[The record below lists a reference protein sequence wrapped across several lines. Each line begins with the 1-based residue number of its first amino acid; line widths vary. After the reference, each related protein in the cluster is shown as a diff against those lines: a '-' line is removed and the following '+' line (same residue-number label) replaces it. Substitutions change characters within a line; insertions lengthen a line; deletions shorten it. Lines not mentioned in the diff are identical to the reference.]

1 MFKPSKQQIDIFEQ
15 LKLPDCGSII
25 IDAKAGSGKTTTIV
39 NAAKILKGDIFL
51 GAFNKNM
58 ADELKHKC
66 YGIPNTE
73 CATFHAIGYRVLRRY
88 FPNIG
93 NAKSNKVFQIVKYL
107 NETEYGD
114 DDYDKN
120 AYHIAKIVSMAKMR
134 GIGAIEENEIS
145 AWKDIIYHFGIDENL
160 PNKYDADDELETLIG
175 FCQHVLEFDMENL
188 KQIDFDDM
196 IYVPL
201 LMDMELP
208 KFDWVLIDEAQ
219 DTNPVRRELA
229 RRMLK
234 ENGRIIAVGDPHQA
248 IYGFA
253 GADNDAMDRI
263 KKDFDAKVMPL
274 SVTYRCGRNIVSV
287 AQQYVPGIEAYANA
301 GYGTVQEI
309 DYTFIESMA
318 KPGDVIL
325 SRFNKYLVSL
335 CFMFIRK
342 GISVKI
348 EGRDIAS
355 SLVSLCKKWRTQDFG
370 ELTQYLMR
378 WRDKE
383 IKRAKEKGLDRA
395 DSINDRVDTL
405 MIIISRAKELKL
417 RTKDDMIA
425 MIENLFDDNGV
436 SNSMINLCSVHKAK
450 GLEWDRVFLLGRKE
464 IMGKIGKSEWQ
475 KQQEKNLIYVGVT
488 RAKEVL
494 FDVVNV
500 PTKL

>member
-1 MFKPSKQQIDIFEQ
+1 MFKPSKQQIDIFNQ
-15 LKLPDCGSII
+15 LKQPDCGSII

-73 CATFHAIGYRVLRRY
+73 CATFHAIGFRALRNY
-88 FPNIG
+88 IPNVG
-93 NAKSNKVFQIVKYL
+93 NAKANKVFLLVKYI
-107 NETEYGD
+107 NETEYQNE
-114 DDYDKN
+114 DYEKN
-120 AYHIAKIVSMAKMR
+120 AYHIARIISMAKMR
-134 GIGAIEENEIS
+134 GIGAIEEN
-145 AWKDIIYHFGIDENL
+145 DIPNWRDVIYHFGIDENL
-160 PNKYDADDELETLIG
+160 PNKYDVDEELDKLIE
-175 FCQHVLEFDMENL
+175 FCQYVLQYDMENL

-201 LMDMELP
+201 LMNMELP
-208 KFDWVLIDEAQ
+208 KYDWVLIDEAQ

-263 KKDFDAKVMPL
+263 KNDFDAKIMPL
-274 SVTYRCGRNIVSV
+274 SVTYRCGTSIVSV
-287 AQQYVPGIEAYANA
+287 AQQYVPGIEACATA
-301 GYGTVQEI
+301 ETGIVREV
-309 DYTFIESMA
+309 DYTTIESLA

-355 SLVSLCKKWRTQDFG
+355 SLVSLCKKWRTQDFD

-378 WRDKE
+378 WKDKE
-383 IKRAKEKGLDRA
+383 IKRAKEKGLDRT
-395 DSINDRVDTL
+395 DSINDRVETL
-405 MIIISRAKELKL
+405 VIMINRAKELKL
-417 RTKDDMIA
+417 RTKDDMIV

-436 SNSMINLCSVHKAK
+436 SSSMINLCSVHKAK
-450 GLEWDRVFLLGRKE
+450 GLEWNRVFLLGRKE

-488 RAKEVL
+488 RAREVL

-500 PTKL
+500 PSKL